1 MHSQPNFTSSLNRF
15 TGSMANMAKEAAPQ
29 LYDEGMSAWHGCTQ
43 IAQSTN
49 ALYDRF
55 NDIMT
60 LIDHEKLCGNENKLF
75 NCAPVSEQH
84 VDEKGLN
91 KKKHKDNKDK
101 QSCNV
106 AASVVSGNY
115 FSKVEQYANSKL
127 PMDLH
132 TLSLYVT
139 HHRRI
144 LQVLI

>member
-1 MHSQPNFTSSLNRF
+1 M
-15 TGSMANMAKEAAPQ
+15 
-29 LYDEGMSAWHGCTQ
+29 
-43 IAQSTN
+43 
-49 ALYDRF
+49 
-55 NDIMT
+55 
-60 LIDHEKLCGNENKLF
+60 IDHEKLCGNENKLF
-75 NCAPVSEQH
+75 NCAPVPEQH